1 MAKKPTGMSFALVT
15 IGAIYGGLWSN
26 TIREGIELLK
36 DRHTGS
42 RVVAGYDKFS
52 LGGHY
57 EYFDSITFDVAQ

>member
-1 MAKKPTGMSFALVT
+1 VT

-42 RVVAGYDKFS
+42 RVVAGYDKLS